1 MQRYRQSIDTIYREL
16 HSSKHGLSSVDAK
29 EKKQTYGENTLKT
42 KGQTQG
48 ALYIFFLQWK
58 SPLIILL
65 VFAGVVSGS
74 LGEYIDSAVI
84 LITAFLNVCIGFFQ
98 EYKANK
104 ALKNLKKLV
113 SYKAVVL
120 RDGKRTIIESQ
131 DIVPGDILFLEAGNH
146 IQADGRIIKAKELF
160 IKESVLTGEAEDQKK
175 EVTSIDKEVA
185 IGDRTNMVYRGT
197 IVTNG
202 VGMIIVTATGKDT
215 EIGHIAS
222 LVSETKE
229 EPTPLQMQLKKLA
242 RNITIVVVFIA
253 IGIVLISVLLQ
264 NNEEGL
270 LLAFET
276 AVAVAVA
283 AIPEGLVISLTV
295 ILAIGMQF
303 ILKRNA
309 LVRKLVAAETL
320 GSVSVICT
328 DKTGTL
334 TKGSMQVVEIT
345 TITQTYKENEFKGV
359 QDNAALY
366 TALKIGLLCNNAVLE
381 KDGKGIGDTTE
392 VALLQAVEEAA
403 LEKEQIEWKEK
414 RIDEIPFD
422 SKRKY
427 MATLHKTEK
436 GEAIYVKG
444 ALEKLIPHITYIKG
458 ATKKRITKKQI
469 QHIIDQEK
477 EYAQKGLRLLA
488 LAYKEDKHGWGN
500 IQEEH
505 IEGLTFAGLVVI
517 KDPLRKDVKETL
529 KVAKKAGI
537 RVMMITGDHAKT
549 AKAIGEELGLITRD
563 GQVLEGVDI
572 ENMSDDELKQS
583 ITTINIFARVDPKHK
598 LRIVRAL
605 QAHDHVVAMTGDG
618 VNDAPAIKAADIGI
632 AVGSGTDVAKSTADM
647 VILDDKFPTIV
658 AAVEEG
664 RGIYENIKKV
674 VTYLLAG
681 SFSEVV
687 LVVGSI
693 VAGLPVAALPA
704 QILWVNIIEDAFPT
718 MALAFEKKEKG
729 LMNEPPRKRNAPIM
743 GKEVRTMIIMKS
755 IIGNIILFAIFVYF
769 YKTTGDIHLTRT
781 IVFVG
786 FAIDALFFIFSVRSL
801 RHMIW
806 QIPMNNFYL
815 IGAVVFGWVMLLLA
829 VYWPPLQI
837 LLRTVPL
844 AWYHWV
850 VMIMFGITDIILI
863 EGIKWAFLVRR
874 QKKYN
879 YARK

>member
-303 ILKRNA
+303 ILKR
-309 LVRKLVAAETL
+309 
-320 GSVSVICT
+320 
-328 DKTGTL
+328 
-334 TKGSMQVVEIT
+334 
-345 TITQTYKENEFKGV
+345 
-359 QDNAALY
+359 
-366 TALKIGLLCNNAVLE
+366 
-381 KDGKGIGDTTE
+381 KDGKS
-392 VALLQAVEEAA
+392 
-403 LEKEQIEWKEK
+403 
-414 RIDEIPFD
+414 P
-422 SKRKY
+422 
-427 MATLHKTEK
+427 
-436 GEAIYVKG
+436 
-444 ALEKLIPHITYIKG
+444 
-458 ATKKRITKKQI
+458 
-469 QHIIDQEK
+469 
-477 EYAQKGLRLLA
+477 
-488 LAYKEDKHGWGN
+488 
-500 IQEEH
+500 
-505 IEGLTFAGLVVI
+505 
-517 KDPLRKDVKETL
+517 
-529 KVAKKAGI
+529 
-537 RVMMITGDHAKT
+537 
-549 AKAIGEELGLITRD
+549 
-563 GQVLEGVDI
+563 
-572 ENMSDDELKQS
+572 
-583 ITTINIFARVDPKHK
+583 
-598 LRIVRAL
+598 
-605 QAHDHVVAMTGDG
+605 
-618 VNDAPAIKAADIGI
+618 
-632 AVGSGTDVAKSTADM
+632 
-647 VILDDKFPTIV
+647 
-658 AAVEEG
+658 
-664 RGIYENIKKV
+664 
-674 VTYLLAG
+674 
-681 SFSEVV
+681 
-687 LVVGSI
+687 
-693 VAGLPVAALPA
+693 
-704 QILWVNIIEDAFPT
+704 
-718 MALAFEKKEKG
+718 
-729 LMNEPPRKRNAPIM
+729 
-743 GKEVRTMIIMKS
+743 
-755 IIGNIILFAIFVYF
+755 
-769 YKTTGDIHLTRT
+769 
-781 IVFVG
+781 
-786 FAIDALFFIFSVRSL
+786 
-801 RHMIW
+801 
-806 QIPMNNFYL
+806 
-815 IGAVVFGWVMLLLA
+815 
-829 VYWPPLQI
+829 
-837 LLRTVPL
+837 
-844 AWYHWV
+844 
-850 VMIMFGITDIILI
+850 
-863 EGIKWAFLVRR
+863 
-874 QKKYN
+874 
-879 YARK
+879 